1 MDDAFALLEEKVQ
14 KAASALK
21 RLTGE
26 NAGLHRE
33 IESLQGRLKETQKA
47 AEATEKRKSAGAE
60 EARRAEG
67 LQKEIERLEDGGGGS
82 AGRAHRGTRPDRT
95 PGDAA
100 GRDRGLSLLGS
111 DRIGV

>member
-47 AEATEKRKSAGAE
+47 AEATEKRKASGAE

-67 LQKEIERLEDGGGGS
+67 LQKEIERLKME
-82 AGRAHRGTRPDRT
+82 
-95 PGDAA
+95 AA
-100 GRDRGLSLLGS
+100 GLRAERNEVRDRIERLVALLGE
-111 DRIGV
+111 IEA